1 MNRLGQNDFLCPGYS
16 LTRVVNGVFVAK
28 MRSLARP
35 ATIALSQAQKVL
47 SGNGTLL
54 TSR

>member
-28 MRSLARP
+28 MRSLAHRA
-35 ATIALSQAQKVL
+35 ATGYRNRKKSYQ
-47 SGNGTLL
+47 GTEPF
-54 TSR
+54 